1 MNVAGA
7 AGERMTVL
15 GAFKRMSRSWEP
27 RRAMENNPSPSYKV
41 VIYNQTYNLRSDH
54 GEEYILELAE
64 YVDKRMNEIA
74 SASMTVDSLRVA
86 ILAALQIADELYQ
99 SRREMKETDN
109 EIAERSGK
117 YAELLDQFLRSETA
131 EPK

>member
-1 MNVAGA
+1 MLTASKPA
-7 AGERMTVL
+7 
-15 GAFKRMSRSWEP
+15 
-27 RRAMENNPSPSYKV
+27 RAISKASDIEKPGNRDEFMDNNPSPSYKV

-54 GEEYILELAE
+54 GEEYIHELAE

-74 SASMTVDSLRVA
+74 RASMTVDSLRVA

-99 SRREMKETDN
+99 SRREMKETDD

-117 YAELLDQFLRSETA
+117 YAELLDQFLRSEVA
-131 EPK
+131 ESK